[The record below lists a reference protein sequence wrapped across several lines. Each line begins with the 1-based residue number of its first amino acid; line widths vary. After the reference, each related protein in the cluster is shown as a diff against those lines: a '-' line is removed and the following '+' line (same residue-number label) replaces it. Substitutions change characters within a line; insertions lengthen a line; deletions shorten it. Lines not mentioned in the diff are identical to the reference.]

1 MAIQITNGT
10 TAYNA
15 SVGGVL
21 IRSGASTTDCS
32 LIDIQMD
39 DAIARGYRHL
49 IIELSSISVS
59 QGSPLNMMG
68 MSAASTEV
76 DSGYYAGVTA
86 WGESTSDISTN
97 SVTLAGDT
105 SFKLMGTQT
114 SHDLTEYNGFFT
126 IHVHFSS
133 YSNKNPSV
141 YWDGTMRLGTSKAS
155 RILGGGTNNQTSI
168 DYGIRIATTGGNN
181 ILNYEYALFGRK
193 IGGTA

>member
-21 IRSGASTTDCS
+21 IRSGASTTDTN

-49 IIELSSISVS
+49 IIELSSISVTA
-59 QGSPLNMMG
+59 GRPLNMMG

-86 WGESTSDISTN
+86 WGGGATDISTN

-105 SFKLMGTQT
+105 SFKLLGSQT
-114 SHDLTEYNGFFT
+114 SADLTEYNGFFT
-126 IHVHFSS
+126 IHVHFSN

-141 YWDGTMRLGTSKAS
+141 YWDGTMRISSSRAS
-155 RILGGGTNNQTSI
+155 RILGGGTNNSTTI